1 MSVLTSD
8 ELNAALV
15 LRDLSDPAQ
24 GPHAIQLVVDQIR
37 TALGHTW
44 PYTEIWTRRDHPV
57 VSLADNYDNLGYAA
71 GAVTREARYTRYAS
85 EGDVLRSHTSAMIP
99 PALRELASSTASD
112 VLMVCAGICYR
123 RDSVDWQHTGTPHQ
137 LDLWRISRNVTL
149 GEPELEEMIAR
160 LVDTVLP
167 GQTYRTVPAVHPY
180 TIHGRQIDVLLD
192 DQWIEI
198 GECGVAAPPVL
209 RKAGLDESWTGTRDG
224 SRARPIAHA
233 AQGNPRHPVAPVNG
247 SANCRADARSD
258 AVSAGVGDAR
268 STAGSV
274 RRSRGRG

>member
-99 PALRELASSTASD
+99 PALRELAELHRVRRTDGVRGDLLPAGLRRLAAHRYAASAGPVADQPQRHARGARARGDDRPAGRHRAARPDLSHGAGRSSVHDPRPAD
-112 VLMVCAGICYR
+112 RCPARRPVDRDRGVRCRGAAGTPQGR
-123 RDSVDWQHTGTPHQ
+123 ARRELDRDSRWVPGSTDCSCCARESATSGCSGQ
-137 LDLWRISRNVTL
+137 RIR
-149 GEPELEEMIAR
+149 EL
-160 LVDTVLP
+160 
-167 GQTYRTVPAVHPY
+167 
-180 TIHGRQIDVLLD
+180 
-192 DQWIEI
+192 
-198 GECGVAAPPVL
+198 
-209 RKAGLDESWTGTRDG
+209 
-224 SRARPIAHA
+224 
-233 AQGNPRHPVAPVNG
+233 PRRC
-247 SANCRADARSD
+247 SI
-258 AVSAGVGDAR
+258 
-268 STAGSV
+268 
-274 RRSRGRG
+274 